1 METKKSQKANL
12 EKSRLMFTQIGL
24 IVSLAVAWMVFETKD
39 YEKKEVSTIGS
50 RQLVEVDDFIPITVQ
65 EKPKPIERP
74 QVAIQMEIVD
84 NGEDVEDDFDIEAT
98 VGQNEAIPEYFPIEI
113 EEEDIVETPPIRVA
127 EIMPEFPGG
136 ELKLLEFI
144 SKNIKYPQLARETGT
159 QGRVYISFIVEPD
172 GSISNVEL
180 LRGIGAGCDEEAMR
194 VVKAMPKWSPGRQC
208 GKAVRVV
215 FNLPVNFKLQ

>member
-12 EKSRLMFTQIGL
+12 EKNRLMFTQIGL
-24 IVSLAVAWMVFETKD
+24 IVSLAAAWMVFETKSYD
-39 YEKKEVSTIGS
+39 KKEISTFDA
-50 RQLVEVDDFIPITVQ
+50 RELEEVEDFIPITVQ

-74 QVAIQMEIVD
+74 QVAVQLEIVD
-84 NGEDVEDDFDIEAT
+84 DALDVDDEINIE
-98 VGQNEAIPEYFPIEI
+98 VNVDQNEAIPENFTIEI
-113 EEEDIVETPPIRVA
+113 DDEEIVEATPIRVA
-127 EIMPEFPGG
+127 EIMPAFPGG
-136 ELKLLEFI
+136 ETKLFEFI

-172 GSISNVEL
+172 GSISHVEL

-215 FNLPVNFKLQ
+215 YNLPVNFKLQ

>member
-24 IVSLAVAWMVFETKD
+24 IVSLAAAWMVFETKSYD
-39 YEKKEVSTIGS
+39 KKEISTINT
-50 RQLVEVDDFIPITVQ
+50 RELIEVEDFVPITVQ
-65 EKPKPIERP
+65 EKPKPIEKP
-74 QVAIQMEIVD
+74 QVAVQLEIIDDDLDVD
-84 NGEDVEDDFDIEAT
+84 DRLDIDVTID
-98 VGQNEAIPEYFPIEI
+98 QNEAIPDNYVVEI
-113 EEEDIVETPPIRVA
+113 EDEEIVEPAPIRVA
-127 EIMPEFPGG
+127 EIMPAFPGG
-136 ELKLLEFI
+136 EEKLFEFI

-172 GSISNVEL
+172 GSISHVEL
-180 LRGIGAGCDEEAMR
+180 LRGIGAGCDEEALR

-215 FNLPVNFKLQ
+215 YNLPVNFKLQ

>member
-24 IVSLAVAWMVFETKD
+24 IVSLAAAWMVFETKSYD
-39 YEKKEVSTIGS
+39 KKEISTINT
-50 RQLVEVDDFIPITVQ
+50 RELIEVEDFVPITVQ
-65 EKPKPIERP
+65 EKPKPIENP
-74 QVAIQMEIVD
+74 QIAVQLEIIDNELDVD
-84 NGEDVEDDFDIEAT
+84 DRLDIDVTID
-98 VGQNEAIPEYFPIEI
+98 QNEAIPDNYVVEI
-113 EEEDIVETPPIRVA
+113 EDEEIVEATPIRVA
-127 EIMPEFPGG
+127 EIMPAFPGG
-136 ELKLLEFI
+136 EGKLFEFI

-172 GSISNVEL
+172 GSISHVEL

-194 VVKAMPKWSPGRQC
+194 VVKAMPNWSPGRQC

-215 FNLPVNFKLQ
+215 YNLPVNFKLQ

>member
-24 IVSLAVAWMVFETKD
+24 IVSLAAAWMVFETKSYD
-39 YEKKEVSTIGS
+39 KKEISTINS
-50 RQLVEVDDFIPITVQ
+50 RELIEVEDFVPITVQ
-65 EKPKPIERP
+65 EKPKPIEKP
-74 QVAIQMEIVD
+74 QVAVQLEIIDDDLDVD
-84 NGEDVEDDFDIEAT
+84 DRLDIDVTID
-98 VGQNEAIPEYFPIEI
+98 QNEAIPDNYVVEI
-113 EEEDIVETPPIRVA
+113 EDEEIVEATPIRVA
-127 EIMPEFPGG
+127 EIMPAFPGG
-136 ELKLLEFI
+136 EGKLFEFI

-172 GSISNVEL
+172 GSISHVEL
-180 LRGIGAGCDEEAMR
+180 LRGIGAGCDEEALR

-215 FNLPVNFKLQ
+215 YNLPVNFKLQ

>member
-39 YEKKEVSTIGS
+39 YEKKEVSTVGN
-50 RQLVEVDDFIPITVQ
+50 RQIVEVEDFIPITVQ

-84 NGEDVEDDFDIEAT
+84 DGEDVEDDFDIEAT
-98 VGQNEAIPEYFPIEI
+98 VSQNEAIPEFVTVEI
-113 EEEDIVETPPIRVA
+113 DDEDIVEATPIRVA
-127 EIMPEFPGG
+127 EVMPEFPGG
-136 ELKLLEFI
+136 NLKLLEFL

-159 QGRVYISFIVEPD
+159 QGRVFISFIVEPD

-194 VVKAMPKWSPGRQC
+194 VVKAMPK
-208 GKAVRVV
+208 
-215 FNLPVNFKLQ
+215 